1 MQMPRDS
8 QTSYST
14 KSKRDVVDAISQIR
28 RISRRGV
35 YPVSR
40 CANVCPRSRLF
51 LAIAAIIL
59 PMLLSKRISVFP
71 APFSF
76 SASVNMRIPCRYA
89 HPREKTDNYRIRLPH
104 KRLIY
109 CCVWIRDRRAIGNTV
124 AETDIRQIH
133 VPTEKT
139 ILHEGRKRERI
150 YIDRFRAYRQILI
163 DFNWQ
168 HAVHNSLHTLAPTR
182 IKVRWRIF
190 TRAHSSRLEFI
201 AIPMAAL
208 QFKFHP
214 SRFVTDRHRVPNS
227 SERNLTNGIKYV
239 NDRSPVNDH
248 CAYKYIL
255 ILHKVTWVYFFTK
268 KHDIGFN
275 V

>member
-89 HPREKTDNYRIRLPH
+89 HPREKTDDYGIRLPH

-109 CCVWIRDRRAIGNTV
+109 RCVDAWIRDRRAIGNTV

-139 ILHEGRKRERI
+139 ILHEGRKHECI
-150 YIDRFRAYRQILI
+150 YIAYRSILRVST
-163 DFNWQ
+163 DFN
-168 HAVHNSLHTLAPTR
+168 
-182 IKVRWRIF
+182 
-190 TRAHSSRLEFI
+190 
-201 AIPMAAL
+201 
-208 QFKFHP
+208 
-214 SRFVTDRHRVPNS
+214 
-227 SERNLTNGIKYV
+227 
-239 NDRSPVNDH
+239 
-248 CAYKYIL
+248 
-255 ILHKVTWVYFFTK
+255 
-268 KHDIGFN
+268 
-275 V
+275 